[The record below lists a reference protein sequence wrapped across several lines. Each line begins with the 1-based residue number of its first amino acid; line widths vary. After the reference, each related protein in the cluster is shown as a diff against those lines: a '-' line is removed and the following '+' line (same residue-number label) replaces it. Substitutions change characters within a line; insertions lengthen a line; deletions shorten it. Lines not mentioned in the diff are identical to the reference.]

1 MTLGVRLRTMRKEKG
16 LTLRRAADGAEISV
30 IYLAHLEA
38 DVAEPALE
46 VLEKLAKLYG
56 VPLEELT
63 AGTRETSG
71 DLDPYRRDA
80 PEVPA
85 QLGSPGAPNP
95 PGHQFQVRPLEAGLE
110 NPRIWCPAPFH
121 LWDLGGPGGPA
132 GGGEGVKRENPGCA
146 FALAS
151 FNQPLL
157 GS

>member
-110 NPRIWCPAPFH
+110 KPPYLVSGTLPPVGPRR
-121 LWDLGGPGGPA
+121 A
-132 GGGEGVKRENPGCA
+132 GGSCGRRGRGEA
-146 FALAS
+146 
-151 FNQPLL
+151 
-157 GS
+157 

>member
-16 LTLRRAADGAEISV
+16 LTLRRAADGAGISV

-46 VLEKLAKLYG
+46 VLEKLAKLYD

-71 DLDPYRRDA
+71 DLDPCRRDA

-85 QLGSPGAPNP
+85 QLGSPGTPNP
-95 PGHQFQVRPLEAGLE
+95 PGYQRLGP
-110 NPRIWCPAPFH
+110 NPGSWQTPVWCPAPFPPV
-121 LWDLGGPGGPA
+121 GPRRA
-132 GGGEGVKRENPGCA
+132 GGSRGEEGKGNEA
-146 FALAS
+146 
-151 FNQPLL
+151 
-157 GS
+157 